1 MKSNLYSTLFHL
13 SKMDCSSEEAMVRMK
28 LEDVRSVKLLKF
40 DVERRDVTVIHA
52 GEPSVIEDKLKE
64 LDLGTTLISTKEV
77 SEEVLVESRSTNQDS
92 VDRKRLWYVLII
104 NFSFFVIEMSTGI
117 ISRSMGLVADSLD
130 MLADALVYALSLWA
144 VGAAVSRKKRVAT
157 LSGYFQAVLAF
168 MGLFEVVRRF
178 FSSDEVPDYRL
189 MIVVSILALIA
200 NSVSLFVIR
209 KSKNSGVHMK
219 ASVIFTA
226 NDVIINSGVILAGIM
241 IMLTN
246 SKYPDLIIGGVV
258 FLIVIR
264 GAVRI
269 LKLGR

>member
-1 MKSNLYSTLFHL
+1 
-13 SKMDCSSEEAMVRMK
+13 MVRMK

-40 DVERRDVTVIHA
+40 DIERRDVTVIHD
-52 GEPSVIEDKLKE
+52 GQPEIVEKYLQQ
-64 LDLGTTLISTKEV
+64 LDLGVSLISTKEV
-77 SEEVLVESRSTNQDS
+77 SEEALAKSKSVMSDA

-104 NFSFFVIEMSTGI
+104 NFSFFAIEMSTGI

-130 MLADALVYALSLWA
+130 MLADSLVYALSLWA

-157 LSGYFQAVLAF
+157 LSGYFQAALAF
-168 MGLFEVVRRF
+168 IGLFEVVRRF
-178 FSSDEVPDYRL
+178 FSSDEIPDYRL

-200 NSVSLFVIR
+200 NAISLLIIQ
-209 KSKNSGVHMK
+209 KSKYSGAHMK

-226 NDVIINSGVILAGIM
+226 NDVIINSGVILAGVM
-241 IMLTN
+241 VMFTN
-246 SKYPDLIIGGVV
+246 SKYPDLIVGGVV